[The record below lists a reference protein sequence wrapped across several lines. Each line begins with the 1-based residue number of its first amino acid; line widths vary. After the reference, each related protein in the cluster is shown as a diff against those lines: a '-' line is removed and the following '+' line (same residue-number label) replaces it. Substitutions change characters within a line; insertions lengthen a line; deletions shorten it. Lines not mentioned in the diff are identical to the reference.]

1 MLDRKRQQ
9 PIEFLVLQHV
19 RFTGGT
25 GHHQRLRATGQLV
38 VEQSTEGR
46 EIERAIGRKRCRQSA
61 DASTN
66 VQGPIPLQ
74 IKPYMLLAGSRG
86 GQVSSIGVIS
96 RFPQRAGQRHRQV
109 LLKPS
114 SGSSSTAARAG
125 NDNQL
130 LIQALTP
137 AIKSPLLALAKRIAD
152 AGCNLS
158 ESRVSTIG
166 TEISLMLLASGAWDA
181 LAKLETALTKLA
193 RDESLRLVHYRTG
206 PRENSSHLLPYL
218 VEVVAAD
225 RPGIVVRIVEFFSQH
240 GISVEQLNSTRYQAM
255 QTGAEMFQAQFTIG
269 IPAEIHIAALRDDF
283 LELCDGLN
291 LDAMMDPVKF

>member
-1 MLDRKRQQ
+1 LKSSN
-9 PIEFLVLQHV
+9 
-19 RFTGGT
+19 
-25 GHHQRLRATGQLV
+25 A
-38 VEQSTEGR
+38 
-46 EIERAIGRKRCRQSA
+46 
-61 DASTN
+61 ASPT
-66 VQGPIPLQ
+66 V
-74 IKPYMLLAGSRG
+74 
-86 GQVSSIGVIS
+86 
-96 RFPQRAGQRHRQV
+96 
-109 LLKPS
+109 
-114 SGSSSTAARAG
+114 ARPG

-130 LIQALTP
+130 LIQTLTH
-137 AIKSPLLALAKRIAD
+137 ASKSPLLALAKRIAD

-166 TEISLMLLASGAWDA
+166 TEVSLMLLASGAWDA

-193 RDESLRLVHYRTG
+193 RDESLHLTHYRTG

-225 RPGIVVRIVEFFSQH
+225 RPGIVVRIVDFFSQH

-291 LDAMMDPVKF
+291 LDAIMDPVKF

>member
-1 MLDRKRQQ
+1 
-9 PIEFLVLQHV
+9 
-19 RFTGGT
+19 
-25 GHHQRLRATGQLV
+25 
-38 VEQSTEGR
+38 
-46 EIERAIGRKRCRQSA
+46 
-61 DASTN
+61 
-66 VQGPIPLQ
+66 
-74 IKPYMLLAGSRG
+74 MLLAASRG
-86 GQVSSIGVIS
+86 GQVSSTGVIS
-96 RFPQRAGQRHRQV
+96 WLRVARADVHRQT

-114 SGSSSTAARAG
+114 PGPSSASTRSG

-130 LIQALTP
+130 LIHALTP
-137 AIKSPLLALAKRIAD
+137 ATKSPLLALAKRIAD

-166 TEISLMLLASGAWDA
+166 TEISLMLLATGAWDA
-181 LAKLETALTKLA
+181 LAKLT
-193 RDESLRLVHYRTG
+193 RDESIRLVHYRTG
-206 PRENSSHLLPYL
+206 PRQNSSHLLPYL

-225 RPGIVVRIVEFFSQH
+225 RPGIVARIVDFFSQH

-291 LDAMMDPVKF
+291 LDAIMDPVKF

>member
-1 MLDRKRQQ
+1 M
-9 PIEFLVLQHV
+9 
-19 RFTGGT
+19 
-25 GHHQRLRATGQLV
+25 
-38 VEQSTEGR
+38 
-46 EIERAIGRKRCRQSA
+46 
-61 DASTN
+61 
-66 VQGPIPLQ
+66 
-74 IKPYMLLAGSRG
+74 
-86 GQVSSIGVIS
+86 
-96 RFPQRAGQRHRQV
+96 
-109 LLKPS
+109 KPS
-114 SGSSSTAARAG
+114 TASSSATARSG

-130 LIQALTP
+130 LVQSLTP
-137 AIKSPLLALAKRIAD
+137 SSKSPLLAIAKRIAD

-181 LAKLETALTKLA
+181 LAKLETALTKLG

-225 RPGIVVRIVEFFSQH
+225 RAGIVARIVEFFSQH
-240 GISVEQLNSTRYQAM
+240 AISVEQLNSTRYHAM

-269 IPAEIHIAALRDDF
+269 VPAEIHIAALRDDF

-291 LDAMMDPVKF
+291 LDAIMDPVKF